1 MKRVILSA
9 LAAGIFATAA
19 AQEELTLRKCLEIGL
34 ENNYDI
40 RIVRNGERISD
51 NNATAANA
59 GMVPTIDFEAGYSG
73 ALDNERTTPREGDA
87 WSDNGIYDQT
97 FNAGINLNWTIFDG
111 FRIRTNYK
119 KLKEMQEMGTVRTR
133 ITIEDFVASLT
144 AEYYNYV
151 QQTLRL
157 QNFRY
162 AVALSRERLR
172 ITEARVSVGNFSRLD
187 LLQARVDFNADSSKY
202 MSQQE
207 LVSASRIRINELLA
221 NKDVNEMLC
230 IRDSVIEV
238 NGELKWEELLA
249 QTLDTN
255 ASLLL
260 AGHDNVLAEL
270 DLKTVQARNYP
281 YLNLTTGYGYTYNRF
296 GNGTTRSRGTLGL
309 NAGVKLGI
317 TIFDGNRRR
326 EQRNARIDV
335 ENAQLTRERLEQSL
349 RANLSNF
356 WQAYRNNLEVIQLEK
371 ENLIAAKEN
380 YEIAMERY
388 LLGDLPGIEMREAQK
403 SLLDAE
409 ERIRVID
416 GRDRAKVYVEGTC
429 VATQYQEHIGEDIK
443 CVLPAEQNRL
453 DILMENMGRVG
464 YGHKLLADTQHKGI
478 RTGVCVDLHFITGWE
493 QRCLPLTDISGIDYS
508 AGFEEGQPAFH
519 RFEFNLDEPADTFI
533 DTTGFGKGCAFVN
546 GVNVGR
552 FWEVGPIMTLYVPH
566 GFTRAGVNELVL
578 FETEG
583 VYEST
588 ISLRSEPLIRH
599 LEKEGVE

>member
-40 RIVRNGERISD
+40 RIVRNEERISD

-281 YLNLTTGYGYTYNRF
+281 YLNLTTGYGYTYNGF

-371 ENLIAAKEN
+371 REPDRRQGELRDRHGA
-380 YEIAMERY
+380 
-388 LLGDLPGIEMREAQK
+388 LPAGRPAGHRDAR
-403 SLLDAE
+403 SAE
-409 ERIRVID
+409 EPARCR
-416 GRDRAKVYVEGTC
+416 RAHPHGEIQYEGLRNI
-429 VATQYQEHIGEDIK
+429 VA
-443 CVLPAEQNRL
+443 
-453 DILMENMGRVG
+453 
-464 YGHKLLADTQHKGI
+464 ADQRQRH
-478 RTGVCVDLHFITGWE
+478 DLHGINPRFIISRLGASENGRRGNRRTAACNSRRQGYTPCE
-493 QRCLPLTDISGIDYS
+493 DDAVAADHADSGGQVPLAKQGCPACITPGTLSYPTCPGPARTSLPVTNRY
-508 AGFEEGQPAFH
+508 ACRTHPPHRRACPRRVTKPYVFFH
-519 RFEFNLDEPADTFI
+519 P
-533 DTTGFGKGCAFVN
+533 
-546 GVNVGR
+546 
-552 FWEVGPIMTLYVPH
+552 Y
-566 GFTRAGVNELVL
+566 
-578 FETEG
+578 
-583 VYEST
+583 
-588 ISLRSEPLIRH
+588 
-599 LEKEGVE
+599 

>member
-1 MKRVILSA
+1 
-9 LAAGIFATAA
+9 
-19 AQEELTLRKCLEIGL
+19 
-34 ENNYDI
+34 
-40 RIVRNGERISD
+40 
-51 NNATAANA
+51 
-59 GMVPTIDFEAGYSG
+59 
-73 ALDNERTTPREGDA
+73 
-87 WSDNGIYDQT
+87 
-97 FNAGINLNWTIFDG
+97 
-111 FRIRTNYK
+111 
-119 KLKEMQEMGTVRTR
+119 MGTVRTR

-281 YLNLTTGYGYTYNRF
+281 YLNLTTGYGYTYNGF

-409 ERIRVID
+409 ERILT
-416 GRDRAKVYVEGTC
+416 AKYNT
-429 VATQYQEHIGEDIK
+429 K
-443 CVLPAEQNRL
+443 
-453 DILMENMGRVG
+453 
-464 YGHKLLADTQHKGI
+464 
-478 RTGVCVDLHFITGWE
+478 VCEISL
-493 QRCLPLTDISGIDYS
+493 QQISG
-508 AGFEEGQPAFH
+508 
-519 RFEFNLDEPADTFI
+519 
-533 DTTGFGKGCAFVN
+533 
-546 GVNVGR
+546 NV
-552 FWEVGPIMTLYVPH
+552 MTYM
-566 GFTRAGVNELVL
+566 E
-578 FETEG
+578 
-583 VYEST
+583 
-588 ISLRSEPLIRH
+588 
-599 LEKEGVE
+599 